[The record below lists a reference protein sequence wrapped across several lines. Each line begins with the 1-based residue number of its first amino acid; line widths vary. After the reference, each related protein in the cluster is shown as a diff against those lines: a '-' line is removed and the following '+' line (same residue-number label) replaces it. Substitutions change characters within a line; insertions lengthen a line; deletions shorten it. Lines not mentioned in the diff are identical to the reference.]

1 MKSNYFKVLLT
12 IMLLSFSFS
21 FAQTNRGD
29 FWSTISKSSV
39 SEDRSAVQISFP
51 ENAKVYQLDDN
62 QLTTFLSNVP
72 KRGTTAARNSA
83 VIVRFPNSNGVMQ
96 SFRVFEASVME
107 PALQAQFPNIRSFA
121 GQGIDDKTATIRFS
135 LSPQEGLSGTIRSGI
150 NPTTFIEK
158 YNAAS
163 NVYAVYDRTH
173 SVRET
178 GWECQTDD
186 SLVNSINE
194 TITGRDA
201 NDGIFHTFRLALSC
215 NGEYGTWAGG
225 TLAGVMAKFNATMTR
240 VNGVFES
247 DFATTLVMI
256 NDLSSVVFFDPA
268 TDPYSSMGNWNGELQ
283 STLTSNIGEAN
294 YDIGHMFGRSGGGGN
309 AGCIG
314 CICEDGSKG
323 SGITSPGSGDPEG
336 DTFDIDYVAHEM
348 GHQLG
353 ANHTFSHSN
362 EGTGANLEPGSGS
375 TIMGYAGITGA
386 TDVQPHSDAYFHFF
400 SIEQVTANILTK
412 TCDTETNLNQTTPT
426 ANAGLDYTIPA
437 GTAFQLKGLGTS
449 DGTTTY
455 CWEQN
460 DEGAPGNTFPSSTD
474 TSGPSFRSLTPTTS
488 PNRYLPKFAT
498 VLAGGLPGTQWEMI
512 NTVSRTYGF
521 KLTVRDNIAGGGQNK
536 IDDMTVT
543 VDDTAGPFTVTSQTA
558 ATSWDGGTTQ
568 TITWDVANTDSGTV
582 NEANVNILL
591 TTDDGATFTTLLAN
605 TPNDGSEAIIVP
617 NTTTTNGRIVVEAV
631 NNIFYAVNAAPI
643 SIQASEFAMTPTAT
657 AVAVCAPADAVFT
670 FTYHTFLGFSDTT
683 TFTASGLPAG
693 TTATFSPT
701 TATTDG
707 TVVTVT
713 LSGITD
719 SNVGANTFTA
729 TGTAGAIVKSID
741 LTANIYKGTFDVL
754 TLTSPADASTGV
766 MSPYTLVWNNDP
778 NAASYLVEI
787 ASDAAFT
794 TIVDNSTVTT
804 ATYNPIGLAVNT
816 DYWWRVTPSNNCAT
830 GATSAVWTFKTA
842 NIVCGNVYNAA
853 DVPVAISTGSGATYT
868 STLTVA
874 GGDFNI
880 TDVNVSL
887 DISHSWDSD
896 LTISLTSPA
905 GTTVVL
911 SDGNGNGDDNYTNTV
926 FDDAAATAITAG
938 SAPFTG
944 SFQPEGS
951 LASFNGE
958 TLLGDWILTVVD
970 GASGDGGA
978 INSWSIDICGSP
990 IPGFAFSVADNAME
1004 VCEPDDAVY
1013 NFTYNTYA
1021 GFNEVTTFTATGAPA
1036 GTTVTFSPATATAD
1050 GTVVT
1055 MTVSGLTNANVGNF
1069 TIVATGTAAGGMTK
1083 TQDLTLKVNSP
1094 TFAALTLVS
1103 PTDGL
1108 QGALPPYTLSWNAD
1122 ANADNYL
1129 VEVATD
1135 AAFGTIIDTATVTTT
1150 TYDPTG
1156 IVDDTTY
1163 YWRVSPINAC
1173 ATGAASTV
1181 WSFTTNTI
1189 ECGTRS
1195 VSYNAGEM
1203 PVGPDAGTVT
1213 TSTLELFDAV
1223 ITDVNV
1229 TINVEHSWMSDLD
1242 IFLISPSGT
1251 RVELTT
1257 DNGGSSDGYIDTTF
1271 DDEAA
1276 TAITTGA
1283 YPFTDSYQPEGMLSD
1298 FNGENSTGTWTLEI
1312 TDDLGGDGGN
1322 LLSWSLNVCGV
1333 RAPAFEMNF
1342 TDTSIAV
1349 CDDASVDYTFD
1360 YETFGGFNEE
1370 VTFSATGLP
1379 AGTSASFSP
1388 ATATATGTT
1397 VTMTLSGLSTD
1408 NIGTHTITATGTAAG
1423 GMVFNQ
1429 DLHLKW
1435 NSTTFNDIVLI
1446 GPPNGAVNVL
1456 GTVDFSWEADASGN
1470 ADNYI
1475 FELSDTADFS
1485 NIVDTVT
1492 LPAATTNYTST
1503 AVAMNSHY
1511 YWRVLPSNGCA
1522 TATTSGTVFEFDT
1535 NDPTCGSFDA
1545 DSATLPI
1552 SVGPNAGTTTTSTID
1567 ITGAPYDD
1575 PAMGVIDVN
1584 VTVNIDHSYHGD
1596 LDIILTSPAGTSVE
1610 LVHHNVFGFGANYT
1624 NTTFDDQAVTPITSG
1639 SVPFTGTFIPENSLS
1654 AINAESA
1661 LGTWTLTIVD
1671 NYAGDGGQLNSWSL
1685 DICVAVPDQDFDG
1698 IVDTEDNCVT
1708 TYNPDQ
1714 IDRDEDGIGDVCD
1727 DFIDLLIVVP
1737 EGFTPNGDGTNDTWV
1752 IAHLNQFPDNQT
1764 TVYNRWGN
1772 EVFSKHGYNNDWD
1785 GTGKNGNLLPAGSY
1799 YYVIDTF
1806 DPDGGHKE
1814 GWVYINY

>member
-1 MKSNYFKVLLT
+1 MQKITKLLLFVFIMAFGLTVNAQNGNKQAWDFSNSDNARNSIQQRGVIRCSSEEYNAALRAKYPNLPSKDDFESWLAPK
-12 IMLLSFSFS
+12 IQEMRA
-21 FAQTNRGD
+21 AQA
-29 FWSTISKSSV
+29 SSSV
-39 SEDRSAVQISFP
+39 SSPTIVISIPVVVHVIHDGDAVGDGNENISDAQVISQITVMNQDYRKLTGTPGDGAGVDVEVEFCLAQVDPNGNPTNGIDRVNLGQASWSTADVDGTVKPQTIWDP
-51 ENAKVYQLDDN
+51 EQYMNMW
-62 QLTTFLSNVP
+62 S
-72 KRGTTAARNSA
+72 
-83 VIVRFPNSNGVMQ
+83 VRFTD
-96 SFRVFEASVME
+96 AS
-107 PALQAQFPNIRSFA
+107 L
-121 GQGIDDKTATIRFS
+121 
-135 LSPQEGLSGTIRSGI
+135 L
-150 NPTTFIEK
+150 
-158 YNAAS
+158 
-163 NVYAVYDRTH
+163 
-173 SVRET
+173 
-178 GWECQTDD
+178 
-186 SLVNSINE
+186 
-194 TITGRDA
+194 
-201 NDGIFHTFRLALSC
+201 
-215 NGEYGTWAGG
+215 
-225 TLAGVMAKFNATMTR
+225 
-240 VNGVFES
+240 
-247 DFATTLVMI
+247 
-256 NDLSSVVFFDPA
+256 
-268 TDPYSSMGNWNGELQ
+268 
-283 STLTSNIGEAN
+283 
-294 YDIGHMFGRSGGGGN
+294 
-309 AGCIG
+309 
-314 CICEDGSKG
+314 
-323 SGITSPGSGDPEG
+323 
-336 DTFDIDYVAHEM
+336 
-348 GHQLG
+348 
-353 ANHTFSHSN
+353 
-362 EGTGANLEPGSGS
+362 
-375 TIMGYAGITGA
+375 GYA
-386 TDVQPHSDAYFHFF
+386 
-400 SIEQVTANILTK
+400 
-412 TCDTETNLNQTTPT
+412 
-426 ANAGLDYTIPA
+426 
-437 GTAFQLKGLGTS
+437 
-449 DGTTTY
+449 
-455 CWEQN
+455 
-460 DEGAPGNTFPSSTD
+460 TFPSASTLD
-474 TSGPSFRSLTPTTS
+474 GIP
-488 PNRYLPKFAT
+488 
-498 VLAGGLPGTQWEMI
+498 
-512 NTVSRTYGF
+512 
-521 KLTVRDNIAGGGQNK
+521 
-536 IDDMTVT
+536 
-543 VDDTAGPFTVTSQTA
+543 A
-558 ATSWDGGTTQ
+558 A
-568 TITWDVANTDSGTV
+568 
-582 NEANVNILL
+582 NE
-591 TTDDGATFTTLLAN
+591 G
-605 TPNDGSEAIIVP
+605 
-617 NTTTTNGRIVVEAV
+617 
-631 NNIFYAVNAAPI
+631 
-643 SIQASEFAMTPTAT
+643 
-657 AVAVCAPADAVFT
+657 
-670 FTYHTFLGFSDTT
+670 
-683 TFTASGLPAG
+683 
-693 TTATFSPT
+693 

-707 TVVTVT
+707 VVAVFSTFGDISQDDGSFVLNAPYDKGRTMTHEVGHFLGLRHTWGDGDCTVDDYCADTPRSSGSNFGCPTVNTCDDTDYGAATDPNDQVENYMDYTDDSCMNIFTQNQKDRILTVMANSPRRVNLATSTVCSLDYSMNFATTEANVCGAADATYNFTFEPAAGFVDVVSFTAAGPAGLTYAFTPNTANTNSTPIALVVSGTGALAVGDYTITITGDYGGTTKTSDVT
-713 LSGITD
+713 LHKYES
-719 SNVGANTFTA
+719 AFA
-729 TGTAGAIVKSID
+729 AM
-741 LTANIYKGTFDVL
+741 
-754 TLTSPADASTGV
+754 TLSAPADNATDV
-766 MSPYTLVWNNDP
+766 NPHVFTWVADA
-778 NAASYLVEI
+778 NAANYLIEI

-794 TIVDNSTVTT
+794 TIVESSTVTT
-804 ATYNPIGLAVNT
+804 ATYEATTLNSIT
-816 DYWWRVTPSNNCAT
+816 DYWWRVTPSNDCAT

-842 NIVCGNVYNAA
+842 NIVCGNTYNAA
-853 DVPVAISTGSGATYT
+853 DVPVTIDTGAGATYT

-911 SDGNGNGDDNYTNTV
+911 SDRNGANGALNYTNTV

-951 LASFNGE
+951 LATFNGE

-970 GASGDGGA
+970 GALGDGGA
-978 INSWSIDICGSP
+978 INSWSIDICGAP
-990 IPGFAFSVADNAME
+990 IPGFALSVADNAME

-1036 GTTVTFSPATATAD
+1036 TVTFSPATATAD
-1050 GTVVT
+1050 GTAVT

-1108 QGALPPYTLSWNAD
+1108 IGALPPYTLSWNAD

-1150 TYDPTG
+1150 SYDPAGT
-1156 IVDDTTY
+1156 VDDTTY
-1163 YWRVSPINAC
+1163 YWRVSPVNAC
-1173 ATGAASTV
+1173 ATGAASAV

-1195 VSYNAGEM
+1195 VSYNAGDM
-1203 PVGPDAGTVT
+1203 PVGPDSGAVT

-1229 TINVEHSWMSDLD
+1229 TINVTHTWMSDLD
-1242 IFLISPSGT
+1242 IFLIAPSGT

-1360 YETFGGFNEE
+1360 YETFGEFNEE
-1370 VTFSATGLP
+1370 VTFSATDLP
-1379 AGTSASFSP
+1379 AGTSVSFNP
-1388 ATATATGTT
+1388 ATATATGTA

-1408 NIGTHTITATGTAAG
+1408 NIGTHTITATGTATG

-1435 NSTTFNDIVLI
+1435 NSTTFTDIVLNT
-1446 GPPNGAVNVL
+1446 PPNGAVNLL

-1492 LPAATTNYTST
+1492 LPATTTDYTTT

-1511 YWRVLPSNGCA
+1511 YWRVLPSNGCG
-1522 TATTSGTVFEFDT
+1522 TATSGTVFEFDT

-1552 SVGPNAGTTTTSTID
+1552 SVGPDAETTTTSTID

-1661 LGTWTLTIVD
+1661 LGTWTLTVVD

-1698 IVDTEDNCVT
+1698 IVDSEDNCVS
-1708 TYNPDQ
+1708 TYNPNQ
-1714 IDRDEDGIGDVCD
+1714 IDLDEDGIGDVCD

-1785 GTGKNGNLLPAGSY
+1785 GTGKNGKLLPAGSY
-1799 YYVIDTF
+1799 YYVVDTF
-1806 DPDGGHKE
+1806 SPDGGHKE